1 MTTINQEQFNQYLR
15 VQQSGMF
22 NMFDPQA
29 RMMTD
34 LTRDEWVAIM
44 DDYENLYEK
53 YATDSDDE

>member
-34 LTRDEWVAIM
+34 LTKDEWVAIM

>member
-44 DDYENLYEK
+44 DDYGNLYEK

>member
-1 MTTINQEQFNQYLR
+1 MTNINQEQFNQYLR